1 MAQVPSRYVIMTELT
16 YKQKYY
22 LKNRDKIRA
31 QQKARHQQRK
41 LEDPEYSEK
50 RRESDRKYHAER
62 GGKEVRDSY
71 NKKFKEDGRREDRR
85 KRRLQEMK
93 DKLGNKCVKCGSTEN
108 LEFDHIDPKTKCF
121 NVNPQDSWEKTLP
134 ELYKCQLLCK
144 PCHTEKTTTVDRG
157 IIMEKKYGAGM

>member
-1 MAQVPSRYVIMTELT
+1 MTELT

-41 LEDPEYSEK
+41 LEDPEYREK
-50 RRESDRKYHAER
+50 RRSSDRKYHAER

-71 NKKFKEDGRREDRR
+71 NKKFKEDGRREERR
-85 KRRLQEMK
+85 KKRLQEMK
-93 DKLGNKCVKCGSTEN
+93 NKLGNKCVKCGATEN
-108 LEFDHIDPKTKCF
+108 LQFDHIDPKTKCF

-134 ELYKCQLLCK
+134 ELYKCQLLCP
-144 PCHTEKTTTVDRG
+144 PCHLEKTMTVDYG
-157 IIMEKKYGAGM
+157 IIMEKKYGVDSKFN

>member
-1 MAQVPSRYVIMTELT
+1 MMSELT
-16 YKQKYY
+16 YYQ
-22 LKNRDKIRA
+22 KNRDKIRA

-157 IIMEKKYGAGM
+157 IIMEKKYGVDSKFN